1 MNVLYNFQENVLAFD
16 AYDANLRKQLSEV
29 FLR

>member
-1 MNVLYNFQENVLAFD
+1 MLFIGQENVLAFD